1 MAFPRMMCLQ
11 LAFGRGMATDNPRSD
26 VSNAEGIVGDG
37 GPAMQKALLEMVAQH
52 VHKDYIEMIEWL
64 S

>member
-11 LAFGRGMATDNPRSD
+11 LAFGRGMATDNPKND

-37 GPAMQKALLEMVAQH
+37 GPA